1 MLSRIRRI
9 LLKDYIYYLLV
20 FLTLIF
26 SLLYTNL
33 HSVKSQ
39 YKCNE
44 TTFIGTIINTNIDG
58 NKLSITIKAKE
69 KLIGNY
75 YINNLKEKEYL
86 EQNLKLGDTVSIKGI
101 LTKPSNN
108 SIPNAFNY
116 KKYLYNN
123 NIFWII
129 NVEYIKKLSNSN
141 NIFINIKQKIFD
153 RINSIEHTGEYL
165 NAFVLGNNKNINN
178 NIKESY
184 QANGISHLFAVSGMH
199 VSLLTGIIIFLLKKI
214 NINEYICYFI
224 VILFLLFYMFLTN
237 YTPSIM
243 RAALLFILLAI
254 NRLCKFNIKTL
265 NILLLTLV
273 ILLLINPFL
282 IYNLGFQF
290 SFTISFFLI
299 LFNNLISNCNNYFPK
314 LLMVSFIAFLA
325 SFPIS
330 IYNFYQFNIFS
341 VILNLIFVPLVS
353 FIVFPLSL
361 ITFITPIFN
370 PILNML
376 IILMENLSSFFS
388 NIKIFNLILA
398 KPNIIIIFI
407 YYLIIFFVLINFNKK
422 RYLFLLFGVILIHS
436 NILLFNNK
444 PYMVMID
451 VGQGDSI
458 LLVLPHN
465 KGNILIDTGGKIDYQ
480 KEEWMI
486 KSNNYSVSND
496 TSIPLFKSYG
506 IKQLDYL
513 VLSHGDYDHMGE
525 AINLVNN
532 FRVEKVI
539 FNCGEYND
547 LEKELI
553 KVLNKKKIRYYSYI
567 KELNIDNNKL
577 YFLNNKLYDNE
588 NDNSNVIYTE
598 LNNYKFL
605 FMGDAGIEVEEDLI
619 EKYKLQDI
627 DVLKVGHH
635 GSKTSSGKE
644 FINEINPKYSIIS
657 VGKNNR
663 YGHPNKEVLDNLK
676 ESKIYRTDKD
686 GGVMF
691 KIKNNILQIET
702 CIS

>member
-1 MLSRIRRI
+1 MVNRIRKI

-20 FLTLIF
+20 SFTLIF
-26 SLLYTNL
+26 TLLYTNL
-33 HSVKSQ
+33 YNIPSK
-39 YKCNE
+39 YNGNE
-44 TTFIGTIINTNIDG
+44 PKFVGTIINTNIDG

-75 YINNLKEKEYL
+75 YIYNLKEKEYL

-101 LTKPSNN
+101 LEKPSNN
-108 SIPNAFNY
+108 TVPNSFNY
-116 KKYLYNN
+116 KEYLYNN

-129 NVEYIKKLSNSN
+129 NIDNINKLKNSN
-141 NIFINIKQKIFD
+141 NIFINIKQKILD
-153 RINSIEHTGEYL
+153 RINSIENTSEYL
-165 NAFVLGNNKNINN
+165 NAFVLGNNKNIDN

-199 VSLLTGIIIFLLKKI
+199 VSLLTAIIIFLLKKM
-214 NINEYICYFI
+214 NLNQYICYFI
-224 VILFLLFYMFLTN
+224 TILFLLFYMFLTN

-577 YFLNNKLYDNE
+577 YFLNHKDYGNE
-588 NDNSNVIYTE
+588 NDNSSVIYTK
-598 LNNYKFL
+598 LNNHKFL
-605 FMGDAGIEVEEDLI
+605 FMGDAGVEVEEDLI
-619 EKYKLQDI
+619 EKYNLHDI

-635 GSKTSSGKE
+635 GSKTSSDKN

-663 YGHPNKEVLDNLK
+663 YGHPNDSVLDNL
-676 ESKIYRTDKD
+676 EDSKIYRTDQD
-686 GGVMF
+686 GSIMF
-691 KIKNNILQIET
+691 KIKHNKLKIET
-702 CIS
+702 CSP